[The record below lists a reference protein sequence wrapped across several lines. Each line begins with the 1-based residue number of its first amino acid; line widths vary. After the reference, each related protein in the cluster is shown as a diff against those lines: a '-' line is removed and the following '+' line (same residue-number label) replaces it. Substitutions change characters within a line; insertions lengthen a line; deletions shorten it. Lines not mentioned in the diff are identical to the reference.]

1 MNFIDQLKQA
11 LLSLNTKPADYDPW
25 ADPNFGQAGSLDD
38 YNRAPVPQYQ
48 GSSKPVHIGPEKLAD
63 TTKPIKDWTQPDH
76 RIELPRDFPMPLG
89 HGSSLASIADVIDKE
104 LKKNGTS
111 LEQVDRIHVVFP
123 HKHPGLF
130 PDHFDNARGYAA
142 DFINKMKN
150 AGGVAG
156 KIIWGM
162 ANELVETKKLGR
174 SEDQSSVHAL
184 TAKQEYVFFNP
195 QAAQT
200 STLATMGDNRKEFFV
215 VVDAMSEQGTTFA
228 NLINHIRH
236 NGGVV
241 VATVGANRLLQE
253 PSDAYLQREAHLPSK
268 FMDPNRNTGRLPEL
282 ALALAASAKRS
293 GQDWTPEQCL
303 EKFETALQKNGN
315 SVYAM
320 TNGEVGRVI
329 ASVSGRH
336 ETSETFMRM
345 LNRLES
351 RSQGKGDPLTVRAS
365 QLISK
370 ALRPG

>member
-11 LLSLNTKPADYDPW
+11 LLGQYKQSADYDPW
-25 ADPNFGQAGSLDD
+25 QDTDFGRSPDD
-38 YNRAPVPQYQ
+38 YNRVPVPKYQ
-48 GSSKPVHIGPEKLAD
+48 GEQKQAHIGPEKTPD

-76 RIELPRDFPMPLG
+76 RIELPRDFPLPLG
-89 HGSSLASIADVIDKE
+89 HGSSIASIADVIDKE

-111 LEQVDRIHVVFP
+111 LDQVDRIHVVFP

-130 PDHFDNARGYAA
+130 PGHFDNAQRYAS
-142 DFINKMKN
+142 DFVHKMKN
-150 AGGVAG
+150 SGGVAG

-195 QAAQT
+195 QATQA
-200 STLATMGDNRKEFFV
+200 SPLATMGDNRKEFFV

-253 PSDAYLQREAHLPSK
+253 TSDTYLQRQAHLPSK

-282 ALALAASAKRS
+282 ALALSGSAKRS
-293 GQDWTPEQCL
+293 GHDWTPEQCL
-303 EKFETALQKNGN
+303 EKFEAALQKNGN

-329 ASVSGRH
+329 ASVSGMH
-336 ETSETFMRM
+336 DTSETFLRM
-345 LNRLES
+345 INRLES
-351 RSQGKGDPLTVRAS
+351 RGQGKGDPLMVKAS
-365 QLISK
+365 QLINK